1 VIAQGYTTGLSGQ
14 AMQLELRL
22 SSSVIVQS
30 LSSLENQDLI
40 ERQED
45 QSCRIIDP
53 LIRAVIL
60 ADLD

>member
-30 LSSLENQDLI
+30 LSSLENQALI

-45 QSCRIIDP
+45 QSYRIIDP